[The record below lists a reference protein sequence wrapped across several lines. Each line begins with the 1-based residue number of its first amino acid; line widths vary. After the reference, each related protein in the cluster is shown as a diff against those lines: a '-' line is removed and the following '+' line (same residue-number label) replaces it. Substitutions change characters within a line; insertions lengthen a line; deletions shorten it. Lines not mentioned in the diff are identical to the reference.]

1 MEDEALAPGALEF
14 GVLLR
19 HHRLAAGLSQE
30 ALAERARMSADG
42 ISALERGHRRTPQR
56 ETLTLLAGALT
67 LSDEQR
73 RAFVAAAA
81 RSGSRRHGGPSPAAA
96 VSHGG
101 SNLPHSLT
109 SFVGRKKEL
118 DEIAGLVRE
127 HRLVTLIGAGGIGKT
142 RTALQIAAAYT
153 GIDGARFVGLAP
165 LGDSLLVVAAIAS
178 SLGIQEVPNRPLLDR
193 LVEHLKNKSLL
204 LVFDNCEHVAGE
216 AARVTESLLAACPR
230 LRVLAT
236 SREPLRLAGER
247 TYRLPSLSTPQASA
261 SHQLSATEAA
271 EYGAIELF
279 VDRARAVDYRFEL
292 TDENAPTVAGLCRR
306 LDGIP
311 LAIELAAARANLLSL
326 KALNEMLDD
335 RFRLLTGG
343 ERTALPRQQT
353 MRSAI
358 DWSYDLLPAPEQRVF
373 ERLSVF
379 AGGCT
384 LAGASAVC
392 ASSEDGQTDMLDLLS
407 SLLDKSLLTADLEGS
422 EPRYRLLESF
432 RQYAREKLI
441 ARNEAEAIAG
451 RHALAC
457 LDLAE
462 RLERAYDPRPDD
474 AFRAVPPQ
482 SWPGDMEPEL
492 ENARAAID
500 WALWAGEVST
510 ATRLACAYT
519 RTWRMNRGDAQP
531 RRWLEA
537 ALERVDAAADPGVA
551 AQAWGTLSTISF
563 GTHKVDAAR
572 RALELFEHCD
582 EPYAKVGCLYQ
593 LSAGLLHAGR
603 IAEAQDATEMALL
616 ICKERGLRGT
626 RRYAG
631 ALGMRASIAAR
642 LGHVDDAR
650 QFYTQALSLMTALG
664 DTLEAT
670 VLRHN
675 MAELEF
681 SAGNPERA
689 LEYAEAAAL
698 AAHRVRVKRLEITA
712 RANAAAYHLAL
723 GNVDGARS
731 AAAQALALARGA
743 HSMDAAIATQHLA
756 AVAALRGESRRGARL
771 CGYVDAWYRSEGCER
786 DLTERRTYEI
796 LVAALRERLAED
808 EIEAF
813 AAEGAALSEEQAA
826 LEALAV

>member
-1 MEDEALAPGALEF
+1 MEDEARAPGALDF

-67 LSDEQR
+67 LTDEQR
-73 RAFVAAAA
+73 RAFAAAAA
-81 RSGSRRHGGPSPAAA
+81 RSGARRHGAATPSPE
-96 VSHGG
+96 GG
-101 SNLPHSLT
+101 SNLPLALT

-118 DEIAGLVRE
+118 DEIAALVRE

-142 RTALQIAAAYT
+142 RTALRIAAAYT

-165 LGDSLLVVAAIAS
+165 LGDPSLVVAAIAS
-178 SLGIQEVPNRPLLDR
+178 SLGVQEAPHRPLLDR
-193 LVEHLKNKSLL
+193 LIEHLKSKSLL
-204 LVFDNCEHVAGE
+204 LVLDNCEHVAGE
-216 AARVTESLLAACPR
+216 AARVAESLLGACPR

-247 TYRLPSLSTPQASA
+247 TYRLPSLSTPRASA
-261 SHQLSATEAA
+261 SRELSASEAA

-279 VDRARAVDYRFEL
+279 VDRARAVDHRFEL

-326 KALNEMLDD
+326 KALDEMLDD

-343 ERTALPRQQT
+343 ARTALPRQQT

-384 LAGASAVC
+384 LAGATAVC
-392 ASSEDGQTDMLDLLS
+392 ASSDDGETDMLDMLDLLS

-432 RQYAREKLI
+432 REYAREKLI
-441 ARNEAEAIAG
+441 ARNEADAIAR

-462 RLERAYDPRPDD
+462 RGERAYDPRPDD
-474 AFRAVPPQ
+474 TLRATPAR
-482 SWPGDMEPEL
+482 SWPGEMEPEL
-492 ENARAAID
+492 DNARAAID
-500 WALWAGEVST
+500 WALAAGEVSI
-510 ATRLACAYT
+510 ASRLACAST

-537 ALERVDAAADPGVA
+537 VLERVDAAAAPGVA
-551 AQAWGTLSTISF
+551 AQVWGTLSTISF

-572 RALELFEHCD
+572 RALGLFEHCD

-603 IAEAQDATEMALL
+603 IAEALEATETALL
-616 ICKERGLRGT
+616 ISKERGLRGT

-642 LGHVDDAR
+642 LGLVDDAR

-712 RANAAAYHLAL
+712 RANAAAYQLAL
-723 GNVDGARS
+723 GNIDGARC

-771 CGYVDAWYRSEGCER
+771 RGYVDAWYRSEGCER

-826 LEALAV
+826 REALAV